1 MAKYTMELGTL
12 IQRNYP
18 LNLNSYPIF
27 DESYRNT
34 LNNKIVTH
42 YYFREIGLPTPDKFN
57 FYLGMRMNEIMPYY
71 NKLYESEL
79 IKFDPLITNL
89 TTTNEK
95 IDFIQ
100 NGKINEKSKTAV
112 EGGNDNTINE
122 KRETTFKGNQK
133 DVTEYKDTKNMQ
145 EGTENTT
152 EHSGTIT
159 DDTEHSGTIT
169 DKVEHDG
176 TITNAS
182 ENSGQDVTKRDDNLT
197 TSNKN
202 QTEGTGSNI
211 TTGSKVNIESDLPQ
225 SQLDINIPTSDTST
239 WIATGYATT
248 CNSDFTS
255 QSDNTT
261 TTEKAWGEVANTGD
275 QTTTL
280 THGLK
285 TTETQTF
292 DNSDTTTRTL
302 NNEDKNTRTFD
313 NKDEFTENKKGVNET
328 TGNEEITHGQDNIEA
343 VESGIENKNLYD
355 ETTETEKGSEENK
368 THNQTN
374 VVTFEGRSNRDPSE
388 LLKSYRES
396 FLNIDMMIIADLE
409 NLFMGVY

>member
-95 IDFIQ
+95 IDYIQ

-122 KRETTFKGNQK
+122 KRETIFKGNQT
-133 DVTEYKDTKNMQ
+133 DSTEYKDTKNMQ

-159 DDTEHSGTIT
+159 DVMSHTGTI
-169 DKVEHDG
+169 KNE
-176 TITNAS
+176 S
-182 ENSGQDVTKRDDNLT
+182 ENSGADITTRTDNLT

-202 QTEGTGSNI
+202 QTEGEGSNI
-211 TTGSKVNIESDLPQ
+211 TTGSKVNIQSDLPQ
-225 SQLDINIPTSDTST
+225 SQLSINIPTSDTST
-239 WIATGYATT
+239 WIAAGYATT
-248 CNSDFTS
+248 YNSEFTS

-261 TTEKAWGEVANTGD
+261 TKETAWGEVQNTGD

-285 TTETQTF
+285 TSDTQTF
-292 DNSDTTTRTL
+292 NNTDTATKTL
-302 NNEDKNTRTFD
+302 N
-313 NKDEFTENKKGVNET
+313 NKDEFTENKKGLEETNGGEET
-328 TGNEEITHGQDNIEA
+328 THDQDNIES
-343 VESGIENKNLYD
+343 VQGETENKNLYD

-374 VVTFEGRSNRDPSE
+374 VVTLEGRSNHDPSN
-388 LLKSYRES
+388 LIKSFRETL
-396 FLNIDMMIIADLE
+396 LNIDMMIIADLE

>member
-89 TTTNEK
+89 TITNEK
-95 IDFIQ
+95 IDYIQ

-122 KRETTFKGNQK
+122 KRETIFKGNQT
-133 DVTEYKDTKNMQ
+133 DSTEYKDTKNMQ

-152 EHSGTIT
+152 EHSGTIKDEMAHT
-159 DDTEHSGTIT
+159 GTIKN
-169 DKVEHDG
+169 D
-176 TITNAS
+176 IA
-182 ENSGQDVTKRDDNLT
+182 NSGEDTTKRDDNLT
-197 TSNKN
+197 TTNKN
-202 QTEGTGSNI
+202 QTEGEGSNVTKGSKINVRSDMPQSNI
-211 TTGSKVNIESDLPQ
+211 TITANIDSNGNNKITLSGYSTEQTQEITNQHDS
-225 SQLDINIPTSDTST
+225 TS
-239 WIATGYATT
+239 
-248 CNSDFTS
+248 
-255 QSDNTT
+255 
-261 TTEKAWGEVANTGD
+261 TTEKASGEVKNTGN
-275 QTTTL
+275 QTTTV

-285 TTETQTF
+285 TSDTQTF
-292 DNSDTTTRTL
+292 NNTDTTTKTL
-302 NNEDKNTRTFD
+302 D
-313 NKDEFTENKKGVNET
+313 NKDEFTENKKGLEETNGGEET
-328 TGNEEITHGQDNIEA
+328 THDQDNIES
-343 VESGIENKNLYD
+343 VQGGSENKNLYD

>member
-1 MAKYTMELGTL
+1 MAKYTMELGSL

-152 EHSGTIT
+152 EHSGTIK
-159 DDTEHSGTIT
+159 DEIAHAGTIKN
-169 DKVEHDG
+169 DV
-176 TITNAS
+176 

-202 QTEGTGSNI
+202 QTEGEGSNI

-239 WIATGYATT
+239 WIAAGYATT
-248 CNSDFTS
+248 YNSDFTS

-261 TTEKAWGEVANTGD
+261 TTEKAWGEVTNTGD

-285 TTETQTF
+285 TAETQTF
-292 DNSDTTTRTL
+292 NNTDTT
-302 NNEDKNTRTFD
+302 TRTFD
-313 NKDEFTENKKGVNET
+313 NKDEFTENKKGLNET

-343 VESGIENKNLYD
+343 VESGTENKNLYD

-374 VVTFEGRSNRDPSE
+374 FVTFEGRSNRDPSE